1 MRTSEI
7 FRSSVVALSLNKI
20 RTFLTMLGVIIG
32 VFAVVA
38 LVSVVKGFENYITDQ
53 FNSLGS
59 NLIWVMPGMVSF
71 EQGGGEPSFANNKL
85 DSKHVEL
92 IERYAS
98 DIYSE
103 ISSVVRVPKTIK
115 YKTKTYTATLTGGTE
130 RMYEILNVQL
140 DLGRFF
146 SKAEVDSK
154 ARVLILGSLVT
165 EELFPTKNPIGEKVK
180 IDGIS
185 FTIIGTAKP
194 WGPNFDDRVFIP
206 DTTIKSSLGVD
217 RYTGII
223 VRVKDDA
230 DMEDAS
236 RKIKL
241 AVLRDL
247 KEDDFT
253 VMSQK
258 DILSSVNS
266 ILNVLSVGLAAIAGI
281 SLFVGG
287 IGIMNIMLVSVTERT
302 REIGLRKALGATSKD
317 ILIQF
322 LTESILI
329 GFLGGALGLILAW
342 IGTLIASSWIR
353 AEIPWWSVLLGFG
366 FSVVVGVVFGT
377 YPAMSASKKDPIES
391 LRYE

>member
-1 MRTSEI
+1 
-7 FRSSVVALSLNKI
+7 
-20 RTFLTMLGVIIG
+20 
-32 VFAVVA
+32 
-38 LVSVVKGFENYITDQ
+38 
-53 FNSLGS
+53 
-59 NLIWVMPGMVSF
+59 
-71 EQGGGEPSFANNKL
+71 
-85 DSKHVEL
+85 
-92 IERYAS
+92 
-98 DIYSE
+98 
-103 ISSVVRVPKTIK
+103 
-115 YKTKTYTATLTGGTE
+115 
-130 RMYEILNVQL
+130 
-140 DLGRFF
+140 
-146 SKAEVDSK
+146 
-154 ARVLILGSLVT
+154 
-165 EELFPTKNPIGEKVK
+165 
-180 IDGIS
+180 
-185 FTIIGTAKP
+185 
-194 WGPNFDDRVFIP
+194 IP

-223 VRVKDDA
+223 VRVKDDE

-302 REIGLRKALGATSKD
+302 REIGVRKAVGAKTQD

-322 LTESILI
+322 LMESIILTLI
-329 GFLGGALGLILAW
+329 GALIGIIIGISFSRILSYMIDLPAEVPLYYMFFVCFFSALVGLIA
-342 IGTLIASSWIR
+342 
-353 AEIPWWSVLLGFG
+353 
-366 FSVVVGVVFGT
+366 GV
-377 YPAMSASKKDPIES
+377 YPALRASKLNPIDA